1 MGECGIELPEQAF
14 ATEEMV
20 YTRGEGDGE
29 DRPKDAIDE
38 SNLNF
43 CSACFCCN
51 VGLYSEMPACIG
63 CSMEQQFLCC
73 MQRACC
79 KPGTDMI
86 CCTAPEGEVCQLG
99 LGCFGCGIKNCM
111 QPECSCCMAQSQM
124 CCIVESCAFP
134 TTAEVPCMFG
144 MLGLSCYPQVGC
156 CMKFGELAPITASA
170 QAGNV

>member
-1 MGECGIELPEQAF
+1 MG
-14 ATEEMV
+14 ATEKMV

-38 SNLNF
+38 STLNF

-73 MQRACC
+73 MQ
-79 KPGTDMI
+79 
-86 CCTAPEGEVCQLG
+86 
-99 LGCFGCGIKNCM
+99 
-111 QPECSCCMAQSQM
+111 PECSCCAAQSQV